1 MARTQSTNAFTGANN
16 TNYRTTGGTA
26 GAQNTKKKTYRFRR
40 TQESA
45 KEYDPEN
52 PFTFWLQG
60 TDKCNADFERQKVA
74 DHVKKAATRLGNPD
88 AILLSQFSTSIAE
101 AAVAARTGRPVL
113 TSPGSAVA
121 KMKLALGA

>member
-1 MARTQSTNAFTGANN
+1 MHKMARTQSTNAFTGANN

-60 TDKCNADFERQKVA
+60 TDKCNADFERQIGRA
-74 DHVKKAATRLGNPD
+74 HV
-88 AILLSQFSTSIAE
+88 
-101 AAVAARTGRPVL
+101 
-113 TSPGSAVA
+113 
-121 KMKLALGA
+121 